1 MKSIVVFCVSSE
13 GYNENYRETA
23 WNLGVLLAER
33 QVRIVYGGAKIG
45 LMGALADG
53 ALAHNGIVVGVI
65 PGFLKTTEVVHE
77 GLTQLITVDTMHER
91 KLKMHE
97 MSDGVIAMAGGWG
110 TMEEL
115 FETLT
120 WGQLGLHQK
129 PVGILNINGYYDA
142 LKALCDTM
150 VQDGFLQE
158 CVNHSLIFSGDI
170 ADLIDQMD
178 QYQPYETPKL
188 ITRQTT

>member
-1 MKSIVVFCVSSE
+1 
-13 GYNENYRETA
+13 
-23 WNLGVLLAER
+23 
-33 QVRIVYGGAKIG
+33 
-45 LMGALADG
+45 
-53 ALAHNGIVVGVI
+53 
-65 PGFLKTTEVVHE
+65 
-77 GLTQLITVDTMHER
+77 
-91 KLKMHE
+91 
-97 MSDGVIAMAGGWG
+97 
-110 TMEEL
+110 MEEL

>member
-1 MKSIVVFCVSSE
+1 MKSIVVFCGSSE